1 MKAHYYNRIGC
12 LLITREATCFRICPF
27 SVFGHTFLPAPFS
40 EEASKMKTSN
50 TQLESN
56 HIPPCHPHRLD
67 LKSPSSLISV
77 LTKAGQWV
85 AIGKVFFFFFFQLRA
100 ISIIPGIS
108 IHMKIMHSH
117 SLLVQTTAQPISDH
131 LLFSCLLFNP
141 WLYLLSYPTTEQTK
155 QENNCGKSKCIEA
168 LDNDALPFPPHFLSY
183 IGGKELLNRHV

>member
-85 AIGKVFFFFFFQLRA
+85 AIGKVFFFFFFSVKSHQHYPRNL
-100 ISIIPGIS
+100 
-108 IHMKIMHSH
+108 HSH
-117 SLLVQTTAQPISDH
+117 EDNAQSLSPCLDYSSAYLRPSLIF
-131 LLFSCLLFNP
+131 LLAF
-141 WLYLLSYPTTEQTK
+141 
-155 QENNCGKSKCIEA
+155 
-168 LDNDALPFPPHFLSY
+168 
-183 IGGKELLNRHV
+183 

>member
-1 MKAHYYNRIGC
+1 MSTHYWGSN
-12 LLITREATCFRICPF
+12 LLQDLPF
-27 SVFGHTFLPAPFS
+27 SYVRPHFLASSFS

-67 LKSPSSLISV
+67 LKSLSSRISV

-85 AIGKVFFFFFFQLRA
+85 AIGKVFFFSFFLSFFFFLFFFQLRA

-117 SLLVQTTAQPISDH
+117 SLLV
-131 LLFSCLLFNP
+131 
-141 WLYLLSYPTTEQTK
+141 
-155 QENNCGKSKCIEA
+155 
-168 LDNDALPFPPHFLSY
+168 
-183 IGGKELLNRHV
+183 